1 METNIAAFSNDSSS
15 SKALYGKVIRRIIPY
30 MFVCYLFNYLDR
42 VNVGFAKLHMLQD
55 IGMSEAAYGLGA
67 GIFFIGYLVFG
78 LPSNLMLQR
87 IGARRWVAIIMV
99 LWGILSTSLMFVKT
113 AETFYV
119 LRFLTG
125 AAEAGFFPGLI
136 LYFTQWFPASIR
148 GRVMALFMSAIP
160 LSGVLGGPLSGW
172 ILEAFSSSPVGGMAA
187 WQWLFVIEGVPTIL
201 LGAGV
206 YFILDD
212 RVQDARW
219 LTQEEK
225 NVIISD
231 LAADEAKKPSC
242 KAEGMKQVLKN
253 KWVWILGLIYFS
265 FQGGVYAISFWLPTV
280 IKSGNWGGMF
290 MVGSITAIP
299 YAAAALFMLFMGRS
313 ADASGERR
321 WHLAVPMIMSAVG
334 LAVTASAGGSSTTAL
349 LGLTIATMGAFTA
362 LPMFWPLSSSFLSTA
377 SAVGGVA
384 VINSIG
390 QVAGFASP
398 YFVGWIKD
406 TTHSTDAAWY
416 FLSALTL
423 LGALVMLLATKK
435 RTSRS

>member
-1 METNIAAFSNDSSS
+1 METNIAAFSNESSS

-160 LSGVLGGPLSGW
+160 LSGVLGGPLSGYTPT
-172 ILEAFSSSPVGGMAA
+172 FSTGMVCQSMMSLPRNLRSPSRSLISSPC
-187 WQWLFVIEGVPTIL
+187 FV
-201 LGAGV
+201 
-206 YFILDD
+206 
-212 RVQDARW
+212 RV
-219 LTQEEK
+219 T
-225 NVIISD
+225 S
-231 LAADEAKKPSC
+231 P
-242 KAEGMKQVLKN
+242 
-253 KWVWILGLIYFS
+253 
-265 FQGGVYAISFWLPTV
+265 
-280 IKSGNWGGMF
+280 
-290 MVGSITAIP
+290 
-299 YAAAALFMLFMGRS
+299 
-313 ADASGERR
+313 AS
-321 WHLAVPMIMSAVG
+321 V
-334 LAVTASAGGSSTTAL
+334 
-349 LGLTIATMGAFTA
+349 
-362 LPMFWPLSSSFLSTA
+362 
-377 SAVGGVA
+377 
-384 VINSIG
+384 
-390 QVAGFASP
+390 
-398 YFVGWIKD
+398 
-406 TTHSTDAAWY
+406 
-416 FLSALTL
+416 SALT
-423 LGALVMLLATKK
+423 A
-435 RTSRS
+435 RR